1 MIEVINKKDVLTYID
16 RVEHSGMGKTK
27 SIEYIKKYIS
37 YSNVALVE
45 EEAFETKV
53 HVELDLLPGLY
64 SVQVNEDS
72 SFSYGIL
79 IGEEDKL

>member
-1 MIEVINKKDVLTYID
+1 MIEAINKKDVLTYID

-37 YSNVALVE
+37 NSTAVLVE
-45 EEAFETKV
+45 EEAFEPIV

-72 SFSYGIL
+72 SFSCGIL
-79 IGEEDKL
+79 N